1 MSCGWCARSSASAI
15 TPRTSASTSSTWCT
29 ARTSATPRSMTSSAS
44 CARAEPPAPRC
55 RPRKRPGPGKR
66 VPADRRL
73 VNFAGFAVCAA
84 LLAYALYSQFYLG
97 LDPCPLCIF
106 QRIGMALLGV
116 VFLAAAVHDPRGRGA
131 YGYALLIGVAALA
144 TLAVA
149 ARHLYVQSLP
159 PGSLPS
165 CGAPLAVLL
174 KYTPLWQVI
183 RKVLTGSGECGE
195 VNWRF
200 LGLAMPAWVL
210 IWAVILG
217 GLGVEENL
225 RRAAFAAR

>member
-1 MSCGWCARSSASAI
+1 M
-15 TPRTSASTSSTWCT
+15 
-29 ARTSATPRSMTSSAS
+29 
-44 CARAEPPAPRC
+44 PAN
-55 RPRKRPGPGKR
+55 
-66 VPADRRL
+66 RRL
-73 VNFAGFAVCAA
+73 LNFAGFAACAA
-84 LLAYALYSQFYLG
+84 LLAYALYTQFYLG

-116 VFLAAAVHDPRGRGA
+116 AFLAAAIHNPRGRGA
-131 YGYALLIGVAALA
+131 WGYALLTGLAALA
-144 TLAVA
+144 TVAVA

-174 KYTPLWQVI
+174 KFTPLWQVI

-200 LGLAMPAWVL
+200 LGLAMPAWVM
-210 IWAVILG
+210 IWALILA
-217 GLGVEENL
+217 GVGVTANFG
-225 RRAAFAAR
+225 RGARAAR